1 MIPIYNVFVCAPWQN
16 NSLIKILFRYIL
28 KQKEAAQTVGFGHQS
43 EAGRAHD
50 SVIIKE
56 HTIERSAAGIEKKT

>member
-28 KQKEAAQTVGFGHQS
+28 KLKGAAQTLAFGHQS
-43 EAGRAHD
+43 AARRAHD
-50 SVIIKE
+50 SVIITA
-56 HTIERSAAGIEKKT
+56 HPLQTSAAGIEKHT